1 MAHLDEIVEGLF
13 EARMNFIGEVPYE
26 GEKRMRKKVTQL
38 MACVLV
44 VLLIMTLLPELSGG
58 KAYALHHQHSGWH
71 RCRWKFGRRGSSKG
85 FGCVQLFHL
94 RRKFFALLMIRF
106 SAMYLS
112 TKYGS
117 TTIYKATPDIGVAY

>member
-58 KAYALHHQHSGWH
+58 KAYALHHQHSGCTGVDGNSGDGGAAKVSAASNCSISGENFSPSLMV
-71 RCRWKFGRRGSSKG
+71 RFTAINL
-85 FGCVQLFHL
+85 QLN
-94 RRKFFALLMIRF
+94 
-106 SAMYLS
+106 
-112 TKYGS
+112 
-117 TTIYKATPDIGVAY
+117 

>member
-1 MAHLDEIVEGLF
+1 MAHLDEIVERLF

-58 KAYALHHQHSGWH
+58 KAYAASSYIISTVADTGVDGNSEDGGAAKVSAASNCSISGEN
-71 RCRWKFGRRGSSKG
+71 FSP
-85 FGCVQLFHL
+85 
-94 RRKFFALLMIRF
+94 LLMVRF
-106 SAMYLS
+106 PAFDLQLS
-112 TKYGS
+112 C
-117 TTIYKATPDIGVAY
+117 PFVL